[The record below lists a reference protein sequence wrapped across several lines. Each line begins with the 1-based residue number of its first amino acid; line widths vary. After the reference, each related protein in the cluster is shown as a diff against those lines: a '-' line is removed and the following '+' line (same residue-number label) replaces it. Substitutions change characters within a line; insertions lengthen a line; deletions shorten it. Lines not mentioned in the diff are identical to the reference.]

1 MRIKISFFLI
11 ILNFSILNSQYT
23 ETINSNRP
31 GSSHGAFSVGKNVLQ
46 IESGFKNSNFKN
58 INLKNSKILE
68 NKFSYT
74 LRYGL
79 LLNKL
84 EVFIDGSYNKSEI
97 KDFLTLKEFS
107 KSTLGKQTLGFKYL
121 VYDPF
126 KNKKWHSV
134 NLLSWKKNRS
144 IRLVDFIPA
153 IAVYTGINYNP
164 KNSSSYGDPFS
175 IIKKN
180 TVFELNEKSIN
191 SKIGIITQNH
201 FLGKWVFVNNIT
213 IDRLGDSNSVFNYTT
228 TLTHNFKNPRWS
240 SFIEYEI
247 IKNNVY
253 SDNYYKFGAAY
264 LLNKDFQVDTSVG
277 LNHKKTP
284 SNLNISIGVS
294 TRFDWYKDELPV
306 DRKELKA
313 NKKRRKKNK
322 KSIKKDYKLTKKQDK
337 INKRF
342 DKKERKLIKKNNRKS
357 KK

>member
-1 MRIKISFFLI
+1 MKIKISFFLI

-107 KSTLGKQTLGFKYL
+107 ESTLGKQTLGFKYL

-175 IIKKN
+175 IIKK
-180 TVFELNEKSIN
+180 TQYLN
-191 SKIGIITQNH
+191 
-201 FLGKWVFVNNIT
+201 
-213 IDRLGDSNSVFNYTT
+213 
-228 TLTHNFKNPRWS
+228 
-240 SFIEYEI
+240 
-247 IKNNVY
+247 
-253 SDNYYKFGAAY
+253 
-264 LLNKDFQVDTSVG
+264 
-277 LNHKKTP
+277 
-284 SNLNISIGVS
+284 
-294 TRFDWYKDELPV
+294 
-306 DRKELKA
+306 
-313 NKKRRKKNK
+313 
-322 KSIKKDYKLTKKQDK
+322 
-337 INKRF
+337 
-342 DKKERKLIKKNNRKS
+342 
-357 KK
+357 